1 MAPPTRLLLLLPIGR
16 TQIVVRDPTSPG
28 TGPSR
33 QLPWAQNGVSEAES
47 RPGWGSGEDPAQV
60 LFPQNIIHIAS
71 ASDDFR
77 SLFQKQVPR
86 PLMMRFPGSSEGKEF
101 TCNAGDLGLIP
112 GSGKSPGGGHGN
124 PL

>member
-33 QLPWAQNGVSEAES
+33 QLPWAQSRVSEAES